1 MDKYTFSIGNCSD
14 CNQSVTP
21 AHFIG
26 PNTLKCPNCGAEH
39 LVHLDMISENEMNA
53 LEAEYEAKCN
63 HEMSIADY
71 EEMQAD
77 VHINLAK
84 DSNNYGDPDYLP
96 F

>member
-39 LVHLDMISENEMNA
+39 YAHLDLTSQKQMNDD
-53 LEAEYEAKCN
+53 EAEYEAKCA

-77 VHINLAK
+77 VHVSRMKEENSEDIA
-84 DSNNYGDPDYLP
+84 YLP